1 MNAVTNP
8 ALSRDPSAPFVTY
21 YDGTTGE
28 RTELSGTSFANWQ
41 AKTANYLRDGFGLEA
56 GDRLTLDL
64 PLHWIT
70 PVWIAAARALAVTV
84 SIAPASQVP
93 ASTDLLVVGPSSL
106 AHAPTSCDVVACS
119 LLPFAQPFGKPLPT
133 GVEDYFAEIRNY
145 GDHFDAPAVSHGTD
159 PVLVLDAN
167 ALSQTQLTEVARAR
181 ISTLGLKNG
190 ARLLLASESSASEES
205 PSLTAAQ
212 LLDCYDIPSTIG
224 GSVVLAVG
232 QTPEQLERIT
242 DQERVTDLI
251 NE

>member
-1 MNAVTNP
+1 VNAVTNP

-93 ASTDLLVVGPSSL
+93 ASTDLLVVGPTSL

-133 GVEDYFAEIRNY
+133 GVEDYFAEVRNY
-145 GDHFDAPAVSHGTD
+145 GDHLDAPPVSPGTD

-167 ALSQTQLTEVARAR
+167 ALSRPTTEVARAR
-181 ISTLGLKNG
+181 FPPRTQEWRAS
-190 ARLLLASESSASEES
+190 ALASESSASEES
-205 PSLTAAQ
+205 PSSPP
-212 LLDCYDIPSTIG
+212 PSCSIATT
-224 GSVVLAVG
+224 SVDNRRIRRLG
-232 QTPEQLERIT
+232 CRPDSRTTRKNHRPER
-242 DQERVTDLI
+242 
-251 NE
+251 